1 MSPVSSRVSQKSRA
15 ATTCRLPH
23 WSEVSD
29 KPVRVLPSAETAAA
43 LHDLVTWTAD
53 LACRLTDGCPE
64 ECAAIERVRSFAYAW
79 LAGEP
84 CSSVAIADVLTTMA
98 ALLAG
103 YDLRLGG
110 TIPDHDERDAIGAPV
125 GE

>member
-15 ATTCRLPH
+15 STRRLPH

-29 KPVRVLPSAETAAA
+29 NPVRVLPSAETAAV
-43 LHDLVTWTAD
+43 LHDLVAWTAD

-110 TIPDHDERDAIGAPV
+110 TIPDHDERDAIGAAV